1 MKIICPFISIFLTK
15 NNAANFL
22 DEYLPF
28 DYTEIRIKINFRKEC
43 IFMTDQPQTLSCIDC
58 AAKACK
64 KGEAEKY
71 PAFCLTK
78 NMDSALLQEALDCYN
93 EEENHRVM
101 VNAANV
107 ESEFYGKMTRV
118 EETVEFAKRIGA
130 QKIGIGTCMGLLEE
144 AKVFAKILRKNGFE
158 VFGIC
163 CKAGAIPKTQLGI
176 SVKCENSGKNM
187 CNPILQAKMLNA
199 EHTDLNV
206 AIGLCVGHDSLFYKY
221 SDALVTTLISKDR
234 VTGHNPCAVLYNANS
249 YYKSL
254 LEDK

>member
-43 IFMTDQPQTLSCIDC
+43 IFMTDKPQTLSCIDC

-78 NMDSALLQEALDCYN
+78 NMDPALLQEALDCYN

-130 QKIGIGTCMGLLEE
+130 KKIGIGTCMGLLEE
-144 AKVFAKILRKNGFE
+144 AKVFAKILRK
-158 VFGIC
+158 
-163 CKAGAIPKTQLGI
+163 KRL
-176 SVKCENSGKNM
+176 
-187 CNPILQAKMLNA
+187 
-199 EHTDLNV
+199 
-206 AIGLCVGHDSLFYKY
+206 
-221 SDALVTTLISKDR
+221 
-234 VTGHNPCAVLYNANS
+234 
-249 YYKSL
+249 
-254 LEDK
+254 